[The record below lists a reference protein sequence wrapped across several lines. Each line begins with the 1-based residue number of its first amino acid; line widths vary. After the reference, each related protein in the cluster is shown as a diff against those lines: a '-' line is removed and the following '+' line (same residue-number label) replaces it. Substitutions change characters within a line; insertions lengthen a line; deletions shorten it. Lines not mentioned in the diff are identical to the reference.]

1 MQHQRRHLTQHRFR
15 RTILWTLALLTWIAA
30 VLTNNRALSAR
41 HQRQRFDI
49 PLPWLTT
56 LVGQL
61 LIIRAGHLARLRL
74 PKRIRYWRHGRD
86 LHLSHLQRSVLGAR
100 VRRTLRHKDIRAWIA
115 NLITVLRNLD
125 AHAAP
130 LAQRM
135 RRGLT
140 RLLRNWGPIAP
151 APLRYGAPA
160 PTPAFSDSS

>member
-1 MQHQRRHLTQHRFR
+1 MQHHRRHVTQHRFR
-15 RTILWTLALLTWIAA
+15 RIILWTLALLTWFAA
-30 VLTNNRALSAR
+30 VLTDTRAVSAR

-49 PLPWLTT
+49 PLPWLNT

-61 LIIRAGHLARLRL
+61 LIIRAGQLARLRR
-74 PKRIRYWRHGRD
+74 PTRVIYWRRGRD

-100 VRRTLRHKDIRAWIA
+100 VRRTLRHKDIRTWIA
-115 NLITVLRNLD
+115 NLITILRNLD

-140 RLLRNWGPIAP
+140 RLLRLVPAIAP
-151 APLRYGAPA
+151 AVALYGAPA
-160 PTPAFSDSS
+160 SPPAFSDSS